1 MIISLALVLL
11 VTASGTLASYLY
23 DEDVNFAARLCAGAC
38 VGIAALGLVGFVL
51 ASFLGLTPFAILL
64 ALLIIV
70 APSLLSLRNPD
81 RRSFVQRDLKTTSRS
96 IRQAFGNPTGSQLGY
111 TLFYLVVAAILW
123 RAFQRAMI
131 ETPEGIFTGLLNN
144 FGDLPFHVSVITS
157 FSFGNNFPPQ
167 DPTYAGVRFTYP
179 FLTDFVSA
187 IFVRCGAD
195 LRQSMFLENFVV
207 ALAFVG
213 LMHRWALE
221 MLRDKLAAILTPV
234 LVLLNGGFGWILLWD
249 QVTKNKDGL
258 VGILQGL
265 PPSFT
270 VIPETT
276 WRWGNAMSTLLI
288 PQRGFLLGL
297 PLAVIVFTQ
306 WWLAG
311 EEKGK
316 RERGEEG
323 KQREGEQGKR
333 GSGKGKKQKLKKD
346 AEIDELRVGAS
357 APLPVSP
364 FPFFPLSPSIRRM
377 LAAGVIAGLLPLVH
391 AHSFVVVIVVGGC
404 IAIAPYW
411 RSWVAIAIGA
421 LPLIYIG
428 YYSYPLLPR
437 LNQNIA
443 VVVMAAAG
451 ALAAWILVPRSH
463 RALWTWFFGA
473 ALIIALPQMWWST
486 HNSAVDA
493 GKFFEWQFGWDHG
506 QENPFW
512 FWLKNTGIFIPL
524 TVAALLWRHDGKP
537 LVSRKLVV
545 FFLPFTLCF
554 IIPNVMKMAPWI
566 WDNIKVLFYWWLASA
581 PLVALLLARL
591 WRQGIVKRAVA
602 VFLLACVTLAGG
614 LDVAAIVLRS
624 NEYGIFN
631 APGIQFAELI
641 KREAPPQA
649 VVIHAPVHNHPVF
662 LTGRRSLM
670 GYPGHVWTHGLE
682 FGPRESEIRRVYAGA
697 PDAAAILRKYD
708 VAYAVVSPLEKNI
721 MNVNDLFFS
730 SFQLVGEVGEY
741 RLYKIKQ

>member
-11 VTASGTLASYLY
+11 VTAGGTLASYLY

-38 VGIAALGLVGFVL
+38 IGIAALGLAGFVL
-51 ASFLGLTPFAILL
+51 ASFLGLTPLTILL
-64 ALLIIV
+64 ALLITV
-70 APSLLSLRNPD
+70 ALPILSLRNPD
-81 RRSFVQRDLKTTSRS
+81 RRALIQQDLRSTFQS
-96 IRQAFGNPTGSQLGY
+96 IRQAVGNPTGIQLGY
-111 TLFYLVVAAILW
+111 TVFYLVVAAILW

-221 MLRDKLAAILTPV
+221 MLRDKLAAIITPI

-249 QVTKNKDGL
+249 RVTKNNKDGL
-258 VGILQGL
+258 AGILQGL

-276 WRWGNAMSTLLI
+276 WRWGNAISTLVI

-306 WWLAG
+306 WWLSA

-323 KQREGEQGKR
+323 KGKE
-333 GSGKGKKQKLKKD
+333 GKGKKRKKLKKVHM
-346 AEIDELRVGAS
+346 DE
-357 APLPVSP
+357 PEPVNSQHFTLFPYSP
-364 FPFFPLSPSIRRM
+364 IPQSMRRM
-377 LAAGVIAGLLPLVH
+377 IAAGVVAGLLPLVH
-391 AHSFVVVIVVGGC
+391 AHSFVVVMVVGGC
-404 IAIAPYW
+404 IALLQRRW
-411 RSWVAIAIGA
+411 RDWITFAFVA
-421 LPLIYIG
+421 
-428 YYSYPLLPR
+428 S
-437 LNQNIA
+437 
-443 VVVMAAAG
+443 V
-451 ALAAWILVPRSH
+451 
-463 RALWTWFFGA
+463 
-473 ALIIALPQMWWST
+473 IALPQMWWST

-512 FWLKNTGIFIPL
+512 FWLKNTGLFIPL
-524 TVAALLWRHDGKP
+524 TLTALLWRHDGKA
-537 LVSRKLVV
+537 LVSRNLLV
-545 FFLPFTLCF
+545 FYLPFTLCF
-554 IIPNVMKMAPWI
+554 IIPNVLKMAPWI

-591 WRQGIVKRAVA
+591 WRQGIVKRAIA
-602 VFLLACVTLAGG
+602 VCLLACVTLAGG

-624 NEYGIFN
+624 NEYGIFT

-641 KREAPPQA
+641 KREAAPQA

-682 FGPRESEIRRVYAGA
+682 FVPRESEIRRVYAGA
-697 PDAAAILRKYD
+697 PDANAILRKYGVD
-708 VAYAVVSPLEKNI
+708 YAVVSALEKNI
-721 MNVNDLFFS
+721 MNVNDQFFS